1 MTSKTVLVR
10 PPKSFDRF
18 ADFRRT
24 GKQDHASH
32 GEDSGSAEADIDPS
46 FALTGQDA
54 RL

>member
-1 MTSKTVLVR
+1 LVC

-18 ADFRRT
+18 ADFRRV
-24 GKQDHASH
+24 GKQDHESH